1 MNLRLFAGSAVMVA
15 AAAFAAV
22 SPAAAQASTASYATT
37 QASHSSVTVSPDSE
51 YIVHAGSYSTNK
63 ACALAG
69 AKYLEGGAYEIN
81 CVHNTKTKKWDL
93 YVTYVI
99 K

>member
-1 MNLRLFAGSAVMVA
+1 MNRRLFAGSAVMVVTA
-15 AAAFAAV
+15 TFAAI
-22 SPAAAQASTASYATT
+22 SPVAAQASTASYAVT
-37 QASHSSVTVSPDSE
+37 QANHSSVNVSPDSE
-51 YIVHAGSYSTNK
+51 YIVHAGSYSTNR

-81 CVHNTKTKKWDL
+81 CDKNTLTHKWDL
-93 YVTYVI
+93 YVTYII